1 MKTWTVEDE
10 WDDWYDVWYR
20 CCLISANSSEESIVV
35 VANESHVSPIP
46 RIPRQ
51 IGSWRLRTLYSAHS
65 RLTHTHPNFQP
76 AGSRKQE
83 EVILQ
88 PSFPA
93 RSFPLEAQTLH
104 ISLLVTEYIYARGP
118 ITDLYSFARSTNLLF
133 VMHPL
138 IRSLSITFFS
148 HVLFPVAV
156 QVTFL

>member
-1 MKTWTVEDE
+1 MTFDIAAALSRRIHLKKASLSLQMRATFRQFPGSHAKLAP
-10 WDDWYDVWYR
+10 DVYAHCTR
-20 CCLISANSSEESIVV
+20 LTAG
-35 VANESHVSPIP
+35 SH
-46 RIPRQ
+46 
-51 IGSWRLRTLYSAHS
+51 
-65 RLTHTHPNFQP
+65 THTHPNFQP